1 MVMIRKKDR
10 QPRPEIPK
18 NEKSFIAALGL
29 SDEQRKRFEVLV
41 PNFYL
46 NSYYEMDLVG
56 LRPSGFIDEFEI
68 KLSRSDFAA
77 DRKKT
82 LDFQNKG
89 QQFKLEALER
99 GELDVNHF
107 WYVTPPGLLDVTK
120 DLPSFAGLIEIGT
133 DVRVVKFP
141 DRLHR
146 RKASFEARYKIAQ
159 KASNRFWDLKEH
171 HLKQQSTQNILVKV
185 SNLDLTPIND
195 ALGVATWE
203 ELPTVEVPTETLD
216 QLIKLL
222 ASNA

>member
-10 QPRPEIPK
+10 QPKPEIPR

-29 SDEQRKRFEVLV
+29 SDDQRKRFEILV

-46 NSYYEMDLVG
+46 NSYYEMDLIG

-89 QQFKLEALER
+89 QRYKLEALKR
-99 GELDVNHF
+99 GELDINHF
-107 WYVTPPGLLDVTK
+107 WYVTPPGLIDVSK

-133 DVRVVKFP
+133 VVRVIKFP
-141 DRLHR
+141 DRLHS
-146 RKASFEARYKIAQ
+146 RKANYESRYKIAQ
-159 KASNRFWDLKEH
+159 KANSRFWDLKEH
-171 HLKQQSTQNILVKV
+171 CLKQQYSQSISERV
-185 SNLDLTPIND
+185 SDLDLGHIND

-216 QLIKLL
+216 HLMKLL